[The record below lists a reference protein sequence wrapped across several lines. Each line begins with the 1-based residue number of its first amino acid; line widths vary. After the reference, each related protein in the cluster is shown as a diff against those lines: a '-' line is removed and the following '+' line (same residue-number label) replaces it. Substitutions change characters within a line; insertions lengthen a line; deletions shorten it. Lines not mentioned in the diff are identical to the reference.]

1 MEEDKGTRLLGFH
14 MLYGTNKHNKV
25 VISKALE
32 NYVTEFVNSLCTD
45 LTRQGDGVVL
55 LSLIVISRPVF
66 K

>member
-1 MEEDKGTRLLGFH
+1 MEGDKGTRLLEFH
-14 MLYGTNKHNKV
+14 MPYGTNKHNKV

-32 NYVTEFVNSLCTD
+32 NYVTEIENSLCTD
-45 LTRQGDGVVL
+45 LTWQGHGVVL